1 MSLAE
6 IDLRSLQQRYPLTT
20 AHFLQ
25 MPQGRESLAHVQ
37 SLDRRWASLIR
48 GEERTALVHHGAL
61 PPTDADFD
69 VVVAGGSLG
78 LLAALSLARRGWRVT
93 GVDISAAALALA
105 HDQLAAAGLLDR
117 AALIEADLDG
127 WRPAAGCC
135 DLLTCFHF
143 LDRRLWPSLR
153 AAVRPRGL
161 LCLST
166 YHTGRLV
173 ERPHTN
179 PDHLLH
185 PGELSALVQGWGWRL
200 LAAQVDAQQEAVL
213 GQRP

>member
-1 MSLAE
+1 MTETDRRQWEERYTGGHAPIHANPNRWLAAQTAY
-6 IDLRSLQQRYPLTT
+6 LQQLEVP
-20 AHFLQ
+20 AASP
-25 MPQGRESLAHVQ
+25 PQA
-37 SLDRRWASLIR
+37 LDIACGS
-48 GEERTALVHHGAL
+48 
-61 PPTDADFD
+61 
-69 VVVAGGSLG
+69 GGT
-78 LLAALSLARRGWRVT
+78 LLWLARRGWRVT